1 MDSGEDLTMADV
13 RVTRLDQH
21 RFRIS
26 DNSGGNC
33 PEVTFDPVTGIATL
47 DDDFGGSVRLT
58 RSQWANMAAAFS
70 GGLID
75 FPTA

>member
-1 MDSGEDLTMADV
+1 MATV
-13 RVTRLDQH
+13 RVTRLSER

-33 PEVTFDPVTGIATL
+33 PEVEFDPIAGIATL

-58 RSQWANMAAAFS
+58 REQWANIGSAFS
-70 GGLID
+70 AGLIE
-75 FPTA
+75 FPPTA

>member
-1 MDSGEDLTMADV
+1 MTDV
-13 RVTRLDQH
+13 RVTQLDNY

-33 PEVTFDPVTGIATL
+33 PEVTFDPGTGMATL

-58 RSQWANMAAAFS
+58 NTQWANIGAAFS
-70 GGLID
+70 AGLID
-75 FPTA
+75 FPKK